1 MVSLEKDNHPI
12 VQDIN
17 TLQQII
23 TDNQDQNFDQELNV
37 QPENNKKN
45 KSKIN
50 VTRIPLV
57 DNIQTISVAESTTI
71 PHIQA
76 SKSVFIPDIG
86 AQTSKAASKSLIP
99 IPKSKFT
106 AVPKQSSTHPM
117 FQSSK
122 QSGKTA
128 KRIRDESPTPAERN
142 KTNGLKLLTPE
153 NLPINR
159 ESHFIICDYTN
170 LIEQDDPVEPK
181 NIEELF
187 DDFEVKQPNA
197 AEQAKQYESYRKKK
211 LLEHSNMQPTREDI
225 EKARAEGYVLGADW
239 KTQFTVKAFKR
250 CRRIKNVVKQVA
262 VEYSNGDVQW
272 IN

>member
-1 MVSLEKDNHPI
+1 MVSLEQDNHPF

-23 TDNQDQNFDQELNV
+23 TDNQDQNFDQELNL

-57 DNIQTISVAESTTI
+57 DNIQTISVAESTSI

-128 KRIRDESPTPAERN
+128 KRRQLEISYQ
-142 KTNGLKLLTPE
+142 TNSYFVFNYFILLK
-153 NLPINR
+153 IY
-159 ESHFIICDYTN
+159 F
-170 LIEQDDPVEPK
+170 
-181 NIEELF
+181 
-187 DDFEVKQPNA
+187 
-197 AEQAKQYESYRKKK
+197 RK
-211 LLEHSNMQPTREDI
+211 
-225 EKARAEGYVLGADW
+225 
-239 KTQFTVKAFKR
+239 
-250 CRRIKNVVKQVA
+250 
-262 VEYSNGDVQW
+262 
-272 IN
+272 